1 MQLKYLL
8 DVRYFLD
15 CYSSSNFIDYSES
28 LQAMKELTSARNEKT
43 RDEFWVLEHKPVFT
57 LGKTADESQ
66 IIYKNNIQLVRSD
79 RGGQVTYHSPGQLMI
94 YNFIDL
100 KRKNISVRYLV
111 ESLEKGIIK
120 TLENYDIEAYGDRKA
135 PGVYVENK
143 KIASLG
149 LRISRGCSYH
159 GLCFNFDFDAKPFT
173 YINPCGISG
182 LKITQ
187 LRDLVNDMPNKR
199 LFAEEL
205 IENISHKLDYLY
217 VNHMNEHWK
226 IF

>member
-1 MQLKYLL
+1 MQLKNSL

-15 CYSSSNFIDYSES
+15 CCSSSNFIDYSEAF
-28 LQAMKELTSARNEKT
+28 QAMKEFTLNRNEKT

-57 LGKTADESQ
+57 LGKAADESQ
-66 IIYKNNIQLVRSD
+66 ILYKNNIELVRSD

-100 KRKNISVRYLV
+100 KRKNISVRHLV

-120 TLENYDIEAYGDRKA
+120 TLSNYDIEAYGDRKA
-135 PGVYVENK
+135 PGVYVDNK

-149 LRISRGCSYH
+149 LRISRGYSYH

-173 YINPCGISG
+173 YINPCGI
-182 LKITQ
+182 
-187 LRDLVNDMPNKR
+187 
-199 LFAEEL
+199 
-205 IENISHKLDYLY
+205 LD
-217 VNHMNEHWK
+217 
-226 IF
+226 